1 MEKKARSASAEA
13 VSIQT
18 SLHQMIDAAPKILD
32 DPIAPRLTDPANDIN
47 KANILIGGDSR

>member
-1 MEKKARSASAEA
+1 
-13 VSIQT
+13 
-18 SLHQMIDAAPKILD
+18 MIDAAPKILD

>member
-18 SLHQMIDAAPKILD
+18 SLHQMLDAAPKIID
-32 DPIAPRLTDPANDIN
+32 DPIAPRLTDPTSDTS
-47 KANILIGGDSR
+47 KAMIALV

>member
-18 SLHQMIDAAPKILD
+18 SLHQILDPAPKIID
-32 DPIAPRLTDPANDIN
+32 DPIAPV
-47 KANILIGGDSR
+47 